1 MHSVSGIGVSM
12 LNAILGVF
20 YAILV
25 LGQTLFASA
34 VQFGQSVLKL
44 GMDLFQGVFGLVAA
58 NFFVL
63 LILGGGYY
71 WYTQNQKRQGGI
83 GGKTKRR

>member
-1 MHSVSGIGVSM
+1 VHSLSGIGVSI

-20 YAILV
+20 YAIFA
-25 LGQTLFASA
+25 LGQTLFASV

-44 GMDLFQGVFGLVAA
+44 GMDVFQGVFGFVAA

-63 LILGGGYY
+63 LIVGGGYY
-71 WYTQNQKRQGGI
+71 WYTQNQKGQGGKR
-83 GGKTKRR
+83 GKSKR